1 MRRYAPVIVTLA
13 LVAASAAAFT
23 VTERLKLERSPIT
36 APRFDRQFSPVCD
49 CPTAV
54 ARLRLLFREAE
65 TVDATVVD
73 SQGNAVRTLASGEA
87 VPAGRHTFLWDGR
100 DDDGELVPDGVYR
113 LRLRLE
119 REGRTIAVPTTIR
132 VDTTPPRVVLLAVR
146 PSAFVPGSSGRRSY
160 VKVVFRSSERG
171 QQELIVDGE
180 VASTSPVRARGRS
193 SLNWRGTL
201 DGQQVEPGSY
211 ELAVR
216 VRDRAG
222 NESRPA
228 GPASVTVEPAAS

>member
-54 ARLRLLFREAE
+54 ARLRLLFRKAE

-119 REGRTIAVPTTIR
+119 RVGRTIAVPTTIR

-180 VASTSPVRARGRS
+180 VALTSPVRARGRS
-193 SLNWRGTL
+193 SLT
-201 DGQQVEPGSY
+201 
-211 ELAVR
+211 
-216 VRDRAG
+216 
-222 NESRPA
+222 RPVA
-228 GPASVTVEPAAS
+228 